1 MDVKQDTESPAGIEA
16 SSISPDE
23 VNELSEEL
31 IRVSRNKYELQ
42 EKIKRIEVEA
52 QVSKER
58 VLYLEG
64 ETRRM
69 GEQLWLANE
78 RVANQDRELGDL
90 HGQVSWLRSENERLG
105 REMEEEKRKFMEAG
119 GIDYSK
125 YDEMRQ
131 AEERLRDE
139 KSKVEWHLG
148 EVTQWIGELEAG
160 MAHRQWLL
168 DQANQKVFEL
178 SSEHESLRQFR
189 DKAKD
194 TLDGTFLIR
203 KQPVDGRYKW
213 RLAMWHESLRQ
224 FRDKAKDTL
233 DGTFLIRKQPV
244 DGRYKW
250 RLAMWDENS
259 PDDLKDYRRVWHESL
274 RQFRDKAKDTL
285 DGTFLIRKQP
295 VDGRYKWRLAMWDEN
310 SPDDLKDYRRVWF
323 ETTAPNAKRVFLS
336 ASFVNWECALLCD
349 NFDKEN
355 GKFGVWVDIPPGR
368 YEFLF
373 IVDGEW
379 TTCDGYPTVTNEF
392 GSQNNWRY
400 ID

>member
-1 MDVKQDTESPAGIEA
+1 MRAYCRCDPQLRSVCTYLNRNHLESPVGIET

-42 EKIKRIEVEA
+42 EKIKRIEMEA

-105 REMEEEKRKFMEAG
+105 REMEEEKRKFLEAG

-148 EVTQWIGELEAG
+148 EVTQWWNDAKWRIGELEAG

-178 SSEHESLRQFR
+178 SSE
-189 DKAKD
+189 
-194 TLDGTFLIR
+194 
-203 KQPVDGRYKW
+203 
-213 RLAMWHESLRQ
+213 
-224 FRDKAKDTL
+224 
-233 DGTFLIRKQPV
+233 
-244 DGRYKW
+244 
-250 RLAMWDENS
+250 
-259 PDDLKDYRRVWHESL
+259 HESL